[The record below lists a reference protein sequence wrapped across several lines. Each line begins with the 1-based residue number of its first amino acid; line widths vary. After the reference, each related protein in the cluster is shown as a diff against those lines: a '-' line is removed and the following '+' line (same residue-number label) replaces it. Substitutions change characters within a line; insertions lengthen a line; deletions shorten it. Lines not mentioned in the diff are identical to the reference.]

1 MTDVDELNRWETTE
15 AHLDLRPGGD
25 FLYVFAYGPPR
36 PGTFLAVEPPRRMVQ
51 VSMVFNRDRSFRYIN
66 SNTLRE
72 EDGGTRLDVVVEGF
86 VNDDAVERWLCESMD
101 LGWEGDLACLK
112 TWVEDGR
119 DARPDIWPGLHM
131 GVAYVSE
138 PGGGIRLLE
147 VFAGAP
153 ADESGLRR
161 GDVVM
166 TLEDRAVTDFRGFR
180 ALLGEFEIGDTVGIE
195 AVRDGEA
202 FTTQLTF
209 GDALVAPAQ

>member
-1 MTDVDELNRWETTE
+1 MTDIDELNRWETTE

-36 PGTFLAVEPPRRMVQ
+36 PGTFLAVEAPRRMVQ

-66 SNTLRE
+66 SNTLRAE
-72 EDGGTRLDVVVEGF
+72 AGGTRLDVVVEGF
-86 VNDDAVERWLCESMD
+86 VNADAVERWLCESMD
-101 LGWEGDLACLK
+101 LGWEGDLQCLK
-112 TWVEDGR
+112 TWVEEGR

-153 ADESGLRR
+153 ADASGLRP
-161 GDVVM
+161 GDVVV
-166 TLEDRAVTDFRGFR
+166 TLEDRRVTDFRGFR
-180 ALLGEFEIGDTVGIE
+180 ARLGEFEIGDTVGIE
-195 AVRDGEA
+195 AIRDGEA